1 MPAEFN
7 NFQCNF
13 DKILKDVKQLR
24 SMFLVI
30 LGNFNTRTETWWG
43 HVINTNKCIQ
53 VESLTLAYGLHQLIS
68 DPTYFLPNSSYV

>member
-1 MPAEFN
+1 
-7 NFQCNF
+7 
-13 DKILKDVKQLR
+13 
-24 SMFLVI
+24 MFLVI
-30 LGNFNTRTETWWG
+30 LGNFNTRTETWWR